1 MCKKKLYGYER
12 GRLKYDGLHSN
23 WCSKGDY
30 NDLYDLCKEDVE
42 PIVPKVKH
50 FIDKVASLIE
60 I

>member
-1 MCKKKLYGYER
+1 MKEDDENMTAYIQTGVQ
-12 GRLKYDGLHSN
+12 
-23 WCSKGDY
+23 KGDY

>member
-1 MCKKKLYGYER
+1 MTAYIQTGVQKVIIMTCMTY
-12 GRLKYDGLHSN
+12 
-23 WCSKGDY
+23 
-30 NDLYDLCKEDVE
+30 VE